1 MWIKIL
7 NDIYQQYDLERKIV
21 WFDFEVLID
30 RNVPE
35 KSYQNAALL
44 ILLLEGKEVRNP
56 VRKNWRNF
64 EYGEILF
71 LLNSVFR

>member
-7 NDIYQQYDLERKIV
+7 NDTYQQYDLERKIV

-35 KSYQNAALL
+35 KSY
-44 ILLLEGKEVRNP
+44 
-56 VRKNWRNF
+56 
-64 EYGEILF
+64 
-71 LLNSVFR
+71 